1 MHLCQ
6 MALHLFHANRPCKLK
21 WISMEA
27 VTRDLLRSPAQR
39 WVSWG
44 TGWFRSPATRASRG
58 TGWFRWPASLSGRGT
73 GWPLRYVW
81 SIHER
86 FLRFLHWIVIG
97 SSLALRMNLCRCEHK
112 RGVVQYGVELGPQR
126 QRRAWTGRDAQDRPA
141 WPEKK
146 AMGAEKTTQT
156 LSTMT
161 PTSSS
166 RRPSRLPSLE
176 TLAHTYIAMHT
187 YPWYRPLAA
196 SCLRRPRR

>member
-1 MHLCQ
+1 
-6 MALHLFHANRPCKLK
+6 MALQLCHASRPIKLM
-21 WISMEA
+21 WITMEA
-27 VTRDLLRSPAQR
+27 VTRHIHHQAGSWAPGWCRSQ
-39 WVSWG
+39 
-44 TGWFRSPATRASRG
+44 ATRASRG

-176 TLAHTYIAMHT
+176 TLAHTYIALHT
-187 YPWYRPLAA
+187 YPCTF
-196 SCLRRPRR
+196 SEDVG